1 MGTCL
6 MMLCLV
12 LLVCALVAHSALAA
26 RLPYIVN
33 GEDAAVGAWPW
44 QASLQQRG
52 NHFCDGA
59 VISDRWILTAAH
71 CIVMGPG
78 GTFNVV
84 LGLTD
89 QSKWFGRRDKPEKYT
104 AIRAIVHPDFDIY
117 GNFITHDIAL
127 VEVDRSI
134 NFDNPYVDVV
144 PMAQEN
150 KHKFIGAECYLTGWG
165 RMPGSARGLPNTLQQ
180 VKTTGI
186 SREQCESLWSDYR
199 WTIRTAISASTQVP
213 MVHARVIPVAQPCA
227 EKAV

>member
-6 MMLCLV
+6 MMLRLV
-12 LLVCALVAHSALAA
+12 LLVCALVAPSALAA

-52 NHFCDGA
+52 NHFCGGA

-104 AIRAIVHPDFDIY
+104 AIRAIVHVVFPIPFS
-117 GNFITHDIAL
+117 
-127 VEVDRSI
+127 RSKPLELAVNNVKASGQI
-134 NFDNPYVDVV
+134 IDGPYV
-144 PMAQEN
+144 
-150 KHKFIGAECYLTGWG
+150 
-165 RMPGSARGLPNTLQQ
+165 
-180 VKTTGI
+180 
-186 SREQCESLWSDYR
+186 
-199 WTIRTAISASTQVP
+199 TAISASTQVP
-213 MVHARVIPVAQPCA
+213 MVHARVIRAAQPCA
-227 EKAV
+227 EKAVAGFLLA